1 MSFLDD
7 EPGPLV
13 AYVVFSFIEHFIIIF
28 TVFFAKSGLYQNNFK
43 NVKRMSKMLFIA
55 FIFYSLYLFCY
66 IAFAVEYEG
75 VTTTFFPII
84 GLIIAGGIYVILL
97 GKNQVL
103 TKQSKRLEEILNQ
116 KIKRAQG
123 SGFGGCSI

>member
-7 EPGPLV
+7 EPGSFV
-13 AYVVFSFIEHFIIIF
+13 AYIVFSFIEHFIIIF
-28 TVFFAKSGLYQNNFK
+28 TVFFAKSGLYHNNFK
-43 NVKRMSKMLFIA
+43 NLKRMSKMLFIA

-75 VTTTFFPII
+75 VATFFPIV

-97 GKNQVL
+97 VKNQVL
-103 TKQSKRLEEILNQ
+103 TKQNKRLELILNQ
-116 KIKRAQG
+116 KIQRAKR
-123 SGFGGCSI
+123 SGFGGCFI

>member
-1 MSFLDD
+1 MNFLDD

-28 TVFFAKSGLYQNNFK
+28 TVFFAKSGLYQNKFK

-75 VTTTFFPII
+75 ATLFPII
-84 GLIIAGGIYVILL
+84 GLIISGGIYVILL
-97 GKNQVL
+97 VKNQGL
-103 TKQSKRLEEILNQ
+103 TKQSKRLEEILIQ
-116 KIKRAQG
+116 KMQRAKG
-123 SGFGGCSI
+123 SEFGGCSI